1 MKNAKLMVSAIGNN
15 IYLGTMMKNSKFPVM
30 NESRVDFT
38 DEAIRAVVQ
47 HLMGMHKDSNGK
59 NDGYEFPD
67 LGTLRWHPKVK
78 DIESN
83 EQPSVAAA
91 EE

>member
-1 MKNAKLMVSAIGNN
+1 VSIKNAKLMVSALGNT

-38 DEAIRAVVQ
+38 DQAIRAVVQ
-47 HLMGMHKDSNGK
+47 HMIGMHKDSEGK

-67 LGTLRWHPKVK
+67 LGTLRWQPK
-78 DIESN
+78 
-83 EQPSVAAA
+83 EQSK
-91 EE
+91 EGTE